1 MRRGIIMRLL
11 CPIHQKAQTISASR
25 KVRNILVNHL
35 PLSDYTFVRVVV
47 HTQENGQEV
56 QSGYSYLEKED
67 VLFLNLSLKSEVHLV
82 DRDYVLREWN
92 DRKKIFEMRPLL
104 KTVCDDCF
112 APLDELKL
120 W

>member
-1 MRRGIIMRLL
+1 MRLL
-11 CPIHQKAQTISASR
+11 CPIHQKAQTISVSR
-25 KVRNILVNHL
+25 KVRDILVNHL

-47 HTQENGQEV
+47 HTQENGQEI

-67 VLFLNLSLKSEVHLV
+67 VLFLNLPLKSEVHLV

-112 APLDELKL
+112 APLGELKL